1 MNKKNVDKVLK
12 DTIEYANNEINKSK
26 KKYIIMLLII
36 VVIICFLI
44 MSYLFIFKY
53 EIPVKYNK
61 ELINVEIPEDKGMY
75 IKVNLDNYKETDAI
89 LVKIDDN
96 SYDLYIN
103 VTQTLATK
111 MFKDKDKTNNL
122 LRIGN
127 EMIIDFQSEK
137 LQQYIPDGNNV
148 DAIKHVYYI
157 DNLSNKIKT
166 MNDNELIKYKN
177 KVLVW
182 ER

>member
-53 EIPVKYNK
+53 EMPVKYNK

-103 VTQTLATK
+103 VIQTLATK

-148 DAIKHVYYI
+148 AAIKHVYYI

-166 MNDNELIKYKN
+166 MNDSELIKYKN